1 MNDPD
6 RGEAVRAIAS
16 ILARAYLRLRF
27 PDPPPPPVDCP
38 ETKSES
44 CDVKLTP

>member
-6 RGEAVRAIAS
+6 RGEAVLGIAG
-16 ILARAYLRLRF
+16 ILAGAYLRLRF
-27 PDPPPPPVDCP
+27 PDPPPVDCP

-44 CDVKLTP
+44 CDGGLTI

>member
-6 RGEAVRAIAS
+6 RAAAVRAIAR
-16 ILARAYLRLRF
+16 ILARTFLRLRF
-27 PDPPPPPVDCP
+27 PESPEPPVDCP

-44 CDVKLTP
+44 CEGRLTP